1 MTTRLN
7 HEIKIS
13 SIRELWSLF
22 DRTRFAIGRLR
33 ELELARY
40 GLSIEQSAVLYIITN
55 WGGSVVAKDLEN
67 TTMRQHHSISSLI
80 NGMNKTGLVRKVKTA
95 GEKRFTIEITKE
107 GHDFYSQATTASLQE
122 TISVLSAKDRHQL
135 ISFLVALL
143 KHSRRLLGLPQDES
157 ILIAK
162 NSGSYESLSVH
173 EIWSLLD
180 RTGFAI
186 ARLRDLEL
194 ANFGI
199 TIPQASV
206 LHVLSNRGGS
216 TNLKELENVTMRQQH
231 SISSLISGMVN
242 LGLVRRVK
250 NTDEKWSSIILT
262 DKGNKLCASLTMNTL
277 ETAFAVVS
285 QQDQQVLAT
294 VLEMLLERA
303 RYLLGISYQPPF
315 IRYLISQIPVDTKY

>member
-1 MTTRLN
+1 
-7 HEIKIS
+7 
-13 SIRELWSLF
+13 
-22 DRTRFAIGRLR
+22 
-33 ELELARY
+33 
-40 GLSIEQSAVLYIITN
+40 
-55 WGGSVVAKDLEN
+55 
-67 TTMRQHHSISSLI
+67 
-80 NGMNKTGLVRKVKTA
+80 MNKTGIVRKVKTP
-95 GEKRFTIEITKE
+95 GEKRFTIEITEE
-107 GHDFYSQATTASLQE
+107 GHNFYSQATTASLQE
-122 TISVLSAKDRHQL
+122 SISVLSAKDRQQL
-135 ISFLVALL
+135 IAFLVALL
-143 KHSRRLLGLPQDES
+143 EHSRRLLGLPQDES

-162 NSGSYESLSVH
+162 NSGLYESLSVH

-194 ANFGI
+194 VNFNI

-206 LHVLSNRGGS
+206 LHVLSDRGGS

-231 SISSLISGMVN
+231 SISSLIIGMVN

-250 NTDEKWSSIILT
+250 NADEKWSSIVLT
-262 DKGNKLCASLTMNTL
+262 DKGNKLCSSLAIKSL

-285 QQDQQVLAT
+285 KQDQQVLAT

>member
-67 TTMRQHHSISSLI
+67 ATMRQHHSISSLI
-80 NGMNKTGLVRKVKTA
+80 NGMNKTGLVRKVKTP
-95 GEKRFTIEITKE
+95 GEKRFTIEITEE
-107 GHDFYSQATTASLQE
+107 GHNFYSQATTASLQE
-122 TISVLSAKDRHQL
+122 SISVLSAKDRQQL
-135 ISFLVALL
+135 IAFLVALL
-143 KHSRRLLGLPQDES
+143 EHSRRLLGLPQDES

-162 NSGSYESLSVH
+162 NSGLYESLSVH

-194 ANFGI
+194 VNFNI

-206 LHVLSNRGGS
+206 LHVLSDRGGS

-231 SISSLISGMVN
+231 SISSLIIGMVN

-250 NTDEKWSSIILT
+250 NADEKWSSIVLT
-262 DKGNKLCASLTMNTL
+262 DKGNKLCSSLAINSL

-285 QQDQQVLAT
+285 KQDQQVLAT

>member
-55 WGGSVVAKDLEN
+55 WGGSAVAKDLEN
-67 TTMRQHHSISSLI
+67 STMRQHHSISSLI

-95 GEKRFTIEITKE
+95 GEKRFTIEITEE
-107 GHDFYSQATTASLQE
+107 GHNFYSQATTVSLQE
-122 TISVLSAKDRHQL
+122 TISVLSVKDRQQL
-135 ISFLVALL
+135 IAFLVALL
-143 KHSRRLLGLPQDES
+143 ENSRRLLGLPQDES
-157 ILIAK
+157 ILITK
-162 NSGSYESLSVH
+162 NAGSYESLSVH

-194 ANFGI
+194 ANFDI

-206 LHVLSNRGGS
+206 LHVLSDRGGS
-216 TNLKELENVTMRQQH
+216 TNLKELGNVTMRQQH
-231 SISSLISGMVN
+231 SISSLIIGMVK
-242 LGLVRRVK
+242 LGLVRKVK
-250 NTDEKWSSIILT
+250 NVDEKWSSIVLT
-262 DKGNKLCASLTMNTL
+262 DKGTKLSSGLTKNSL
-277 ETAFAVVS
+277 ETAFAVIS
-285 QQDQQVLAT
+285 KQDQQILAT

-315 IRYLISQIPVDTKY
+315 IRYLTSRIPVDTKY